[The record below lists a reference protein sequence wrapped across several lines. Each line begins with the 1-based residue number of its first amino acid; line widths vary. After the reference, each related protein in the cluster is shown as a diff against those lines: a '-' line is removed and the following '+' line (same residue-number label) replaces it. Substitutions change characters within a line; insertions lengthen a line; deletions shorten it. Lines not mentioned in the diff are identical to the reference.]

1 MPRILLLFIAVLAL
15 FVVLSALGLAEL
27 AKNVSIVVAL
37 VGVAT
42 ILVAQEKKGEDN
54 D

>member
-1 MPRILLLFIAVLAL
+1 MPKIILLFIVVLAL

-37 VGVAT
+37 VGLAA
-42 ILVAQEKKGEDN
+42 ILVIQEKKGED